1 MTGKKFNTG
10 FLDYTY
16 HLYNLKDGYELIL
29 AYEGEINQEIIK
41 AFSSLAEVNMSKNN
55 ESEILQKKV
64 YHIMV
69 EFLQNISRHA
79 IFSTGKAYS
88 DDIRNPGIV
97 HVCKN
102 KESYFITTGNMIHK
116 SWESELARNL
126 NHINSLSQEDL
137 NNLYKDK
144 LINGQISD
152 KGGAGLGFIDIR
164 RKTGS
169 EISFR
174 FIPISAEHEF
184 FLITTIIRRKL

>member
-1 MTGKKFNTG
+1 MTGNRFNTG
-10 FLDYTY
+10 FLDYIY
-16 HLYNLKDGYELIL
+16 HVYNMKDGYELIL

-41 AFSSLAEVNMSKNN
+41 AFSSLAEVNLSKND
-55 ESEILQKKV
+55 EPELLHKKV

-88 DDIRNPGIV
+88 DDVRNPGIV
-97 HVCKN
+97 HVCRN
-102 KESYFITTGNMIHK
+102 HEAYFITTGNMIHK
-116 SWESELARNL
+116 ARKSELTRTL
-126 NHINSLSQEDL
+126 THINSLSHEDL
-137 NNLYKDK
+137 NNLYKNT

-174 FIPISAEHEF
+174 FIPASAENEF
-184 FLITTIIRRKL
+184 FLITTSIRRK